1 MAFIIVGLKVATTLA
16 VIGAVIGEFVGA
28 EDGLGYLVLASTSQ
42 SRTLLAFAAR
52 LLLTAISAVLYHG
65 IGLIERTPYHGRR
78 GAELQ

>member
-1 MAFIIVGLKVATTLA
+1 MAFIIVGLKVAMTLA

-52 LLLTAISAVLYHG
+52 LLLTAISAVLYLRYWAH
-65 IGLIERTPYHGRR
+65 RTDAVPWAPRS
-78 GAELQ
+78 